1 MGFETKGAS
10 SEDGPH
16 QLDGA
21 ASIDNSMAMA
31 AEEVIESEDPLLTT
45 AVQEVAAQVSEEH
58 PMGVPGLP
66 LSDQSPLRIGF
77 SAGIGF
83 LLAGS
88 LGAAII
94 FASRVLVLILVAAII
109 AAGLEPIVDWLC
121 RHGLR
126 RGVAVAVVAVTL
138 IGLFGAFLAQVVP
151 LMTSEASHLI
161 HQLPTFLHD
170 LQKKNTL
177 LGRLNLKYHLEA
189 QAKKL
194 TTAKL
199 AGGALHVG
207 GIVISAVASVLIV
220 LVLVVYFLADFPTL
234 KRALYRMVPRPR
246 RPRVG
251 LIGDEI
257 LSRIGGYVLG
267 NVLTSIAAIIL
278 NFILLRILGVPYA
291 LVLSIVV
298 GLADLVPLFG
308 SLIGGFVV
316 ALVAFASVSLTAALI
331 TVAFHLVY
339 RAFEDYILNP
349 RVMRHTVQVKP
360 VVTIVA
366 VLLGGS
372 LLGLAGAMI
381 AVPMAAAIQL
391 LLTEVVF
398 PSQDAA

>member
-1 MGFETKGAS
+1 MGSETKGAS
-10 SEDGPH
+10 PEDGPH
-16 QLDGA
+16 QEDGA

-83 LLAGS
+83 LLACS

-151 LMTSEASHLI
+151 LMTSEASRLI

-308 SLIGGFVV
+308 SLIGGLVV

>member
-308 SLIGGFVV
+308 SLIGGLVV